1 MTTTWILVANA
12 SRADLYANK
21 GPHTGLELVKT
32 YLHAASREK
41 SQEMISDR
49 PGHYQTGGGA
59 HGAFS
64 QPTDPKQH
72 EEDKFAAELA
82 HELETGRTSNRYTRL
97 IMVASNPFMGKLN
110 NHISAHV
117 RILTT
122 DTIEKDYTNLDEQ
135 ELAGHLESCLFV

>member
-12 SRADLYANK
+12 SRADLYVNQ

-32 YLHAASREK
+32 YLHAASRER

-49 PGHYQTGGGA
+49 PGRYETDGGA

-97 IMVASNPFMGKLN
+97 ILVASDPFMGKLN
-110 NHISAHV
+110 KHISAHV
-117 RILTT
+117 RDLTT
-122 DTIEKDYTNLDEQ
+122 DTIEKDYTNLDEK
-135 ELAGHLESCLFV
+135 ELAGHLEGCLFV